1 MFVLRVPM
9 QATMRVAGVVLALAL
24 AATGLGASPA
34 AEPESAT
41 AEREM
46 VANVFGEMVEK
57 PQYGGTIAIAI
68 TESPTNFDPW
78 FGYSVPEVLNGEEP
92 VFERLGDLNWAF
104 RAGAGGQPSRYISLP
119 ETTGELAES
128 WEVSPDLKT
137 YTFRI
142 RRGIYWQDKGE
153 VAGREFDAHD
163 VLFTFQR
170 NWGLEEFSEK
180 GGGPAWWKTGQI
192 PYESIEAPDRW
203 TFVIKTHTPALDTLD
218 QILCANRCPNFMVAP
233 EVIRAHGDMSDWRNV
248 VGTGPFMLTDFVP
261 GSSVTYTRN
270 PNYWNADPL
279 HPGNQLPYADEVKY
293 YVIPEPEARVAAF
306 RSGRVALPGMYWSSL
321 TFEQRRTLA
330 QTNPEL
336 VEVTIPGEQS
346 TTFTFR
352 LDRPPFDDKNVRI
365 AMQKSIDAAQL
376 NDLYYDGKGDPTPY
390 GYVTTLTNGM
400 NVPYAQWSDDIKAQ
414 YEYDPEEAERLLDEA
429 GYPRGADG
437 IRFKAGWDVTTAWGH
452 DVDLA
457 QAVTTYFDAIGVDV
471 EVNELPDGTTMQD
484 RLNAGSHGGITAGCC
499 RHAPY
504 DAYASMRYRFY
515 GDPGLYH
522 GTTDETFNALMDQI
536 AAVTDNET
544 MAELVRAVDLHY
556 ISEMWSVAWPLS
568 PIGIMHQP
576 WLKGYTGQLGAAM
589 EGGVY
594 LLPYLWIDQEL
605 KAEMGHE

>member
-9 QATMRVAGVVLALAL
+9 QATARVAGVVLALAL

-352 LDRPPFDDKNVRI
+352 LDRPPFDNKNVRI

-376 NDLYYDGKGDPTPY
+376 NDLYYDGKGDTTPY

-522 GTTDETFNALMDQI
+522 GATDETFNALMDQI

-556 ISEMWSVAWPLS
+556 ISEMWSVSWPLS

-589 EGGVY
+589 EHGVY

-605 KAEMGHE
+605 KAQMGH

>member
-1 MFVLRVPM
+1 MFVLRVSM
-9 QATMRVAGVVLALAL
+9 QATMRVAGGVLVLAL
-24 AATGLGASPA
+24 AATGLWGAPA
-34 AEPESAT
+34 TEEGAAA

-203 TFVIKTHTPALDTLD
+203 TFVIETHTPALDTLD

-270 PNYWNADPL
+270 PNYWNSDPL
-279 HPGNQLPYADEVKY
+279 HPGNPLPYADEVKY

-376 NDLYYDGKGDPTPY
+376 NDLYYDGKGDTTPY

-522 GTTDETFNALMDQI
+522 GITDETFNALMDQI

-556 ISEMWSVAWPLS
+556 ISEMWSVSWPLS
-568 PIGIMHQP
+568 PNGMMHQP
-576 WLKGYTGQLGAAM
+576 WLKGFTGQLGAAM
-589 EGGVY
+589 EHAVY

-605 KAEMGHE
+605 KAQMGH

>member
-9 QATMRVAGVVLALAL
+9 QATARVAGAALALAL
-24 AATGLGASPA
+24 AATGLGAAPA
-34 AEPESAT
+34 AEPESAA

-57 PQYGGTIAIAI
+57 PQYGGTVAIAI

-270 PNYWNADPL
+270 PNYWNSDPL

-400 NVPYAQWSDDIKAQ
+400 NVPTHSGPTTSRRSTSTTPRRRSGCWTRRATRAARTASGSR
-414 YEYDPEEAERLLDEA
+414 PA
-429 GYPRGADG
+429 G
-437 IRFKAGWDVTTAWGH
+437 T
-452 DVDLA
+452 
-457 QAVTTYFDAIGVDV
+457 
-471 EVNELPDGTTMQD
+471 
-484 RLNAGSHGGITAGCC
+484 
-499 RHAPY
+499 
-504 DAYASMRYRFY
+504 
-515 GDPGLYH
+515 
-522 GTTDETFNALMDQI
+522 
-536 AAVTDNET
+536 
-544 MAELVRAVDLHY
+544 
-556 ISEMWSVAWPLS
+556 
-568 PIGIMHQP
+568 
-576 WLKGYTGQLGAAM
+576 
-589 EGGVY
+589 
-594 LLPYLWIDQEL
+594 
-605 KAEMGHE
+605 

>member
-9 QATMRVAGVVLALAL
+9 QATMRAAGGVLVLAL
-24 AATGLGASPA
+24 AATGLWGAPA
-34 AEPESAT
+34 TEEGSAT
-41 AEREM
+41 AAREM

-261 GSSVTYTRN
+261 GSSVTFTRN
-270 PNYWNADPL
+270 PNYWNSDPL
-279 HPGNQLPYADEVKY
+279 HPDNQLPYADEVKY
-293 YVIPEPEARVAAF
+293 FVIPEPEARVAAF

-352 LDRPPFDDKNVRI
+352 LDRPPFDNKNVRI

-376 NDLYYDGKGDPTPY
+376 NDLYYDGKGDTTPY

-484 RLNAGSHGGITAGCC
+484 RLNAGSHGGMTAGCC

-522 GTTDETFNALMDQI
+522 GITDATFNALMDQI

-556 ISEMWSVAWPLS
+556 IGEMWSVSWPLS
-568 PIGIMHQP
+568 PNGMMHQP
-576 WLKGYTGQLGAAM
+576 WLKGFTGQLGAAM
-589 EGGVY
+589 EHAVY

-605 KAEMGHE
+605 KAQMGH

>member
-1 MFVLRVPM
+1 MSALRDLMRSP
-9 QATMRVAGVVLALAL
+9 ARVAGGVLVLAL
-24 AATGLGASPA
+24 AATGLWGAPAGEEGSAA
-34 AEPESAT
+34 AET
-41 AEREM
+41 EM
-46 VANVFGEMVEK
+46 VANVYGEMVEK
-57 PQYGGTIAIAI
+57 PQYGGTIAVAI

-78 FGYSVPEVLNGEEP
+78 FGYSVPEVLNGQEP

-104 RAGAGGQPSRYISLP
+104 RAGAGSEPSRYISLP
-119 ETTGELAES
+119 ETAGELAES

-142 RRGIYWQDKGE
+142 RRGIHWQDKGE

-192 PYESIEAPDRW
+192 PYESIEAPDQW

-270 PNYWNADPL
+270 PGYWNSDPL

-293 YVIPEPEARVAAF
+293 FVIPEPEARVAAF

-330 QTNPEL
+330 ETNPEL
-336 VEVTIPGEQS
+336 VEVAIPGEQS

-352 LDRPPFDDKNVRI
+352 MDRPPFDNKNVRI
-365 AMQKSIDAAQL
+365 AMQKAINAAEL

-390 GYVTTLTNGM
+390 GYVSTLTGGM
-400 NVPYAQWSDDIKAQ
+400 NVPYAEWPDDIKWQ

-437 IRFKAGWDVTTAWGH
+437 TRFKAGWDVTTAWGH

-457 QAVTTYFDAIGVDV
+457 QAVTTYFEQIGVDV
-471 EVNELPDGTTMQD
+471 EVNELPDGTSMQD
-484 RLNAGSHGGITAGCC
+484 RLSAGSHGGITAGCC

-515 GDPGLYH
+515 GEPGLYH
-522 GTTDETFNALMDQI
+522 GVTDAAFNALMDQI
-536 AAVTDNET
+536 AAATDNET
-544 MAELVRAVDLHY
+544 MAELVRAMDLHY
-556 ISEMWSVAWPLS
+556 ISEMWSVSWPLS
-568 PIGIMHQP
+568 PIGMMHQP

-589 EGGVY
+589 EGAVY
-594 LLPYLWIDQEL
+594 LLPYLWVDQGL
-605 KAEMGHE
+605 KARMGHE

>member
-1 MFVLRVPM
+1 MSVLRDLM
-9 QATMRVAGVVLALAL
+9 QSPARVTGSALVLAL
-24 AATGLGASPA
+24 AATGLWGAPA
-34 AEPESAT
+34 SEEGPAT

-46 VANVFGEMVEK
+46 VANVFGEMVET
-57 PQYGGTIAIAI
+57 PQYGGTIAVAI

-78 FGYSVPEVLNGEEP
+78 FGYSVPEVLNGQEP

-104 RAGAGGQPSRYISLP
+104 RAGAGGEPSRYISLP

-137 YTFRI
+137 YTFHI
-142 RRGIYWQDKGE
+142 RRGIHWQDKGE
-153 VAGREFDAHD
+153 VAGREFDAYD

-192 PYESIEAPDRW
+192 PYESVEAPDRW

-270 PNYWNADPL
+270 PNYWNSDPL

-293 YVIPEPEARVAAF
+293 FVIPEPEARVAAF
-306 RSGRVALPGMYWSSL
+306 RSGRLALPGLYWSSL

-336 VEVTIPGEQS
+336 VEVSIPGEQS

-352 LDRPPFDDKNVRI
+352 LDRAPFDNKNVRI
-365 AMQKSIDAAQL
+365 AMQKAINAAEL
-376 NDLYYDGKGDPTPY
+376 NDLYYDGQGDPTPF
-390 GYVTTLTNGM
+390 GYVSTLTNGM
-400 NVPYAQWSDDIKAQ
+400 NVPFAEWPADIKWQ

-437 IRFKAGWDVTTAWGH
+437 KRFKAGWDVTTAWGH

-484 RLNAGSHGGITAGCC
+484 RLSAGSHGGITAGCC

-515 GDPGLYH
+515 GEPGLYH
-522 GTTDETFNALMDQI
+522 GIADATFNALMDQI
-536 AAVTDNET
+536 AGVTDNET
-544 MAELVRAVDLHY
+544 MADLVRAVDLHY

-568 PIGIMHQP
+568 PIGMMHQP

-605 KAEMGHE
+605 KTQLGH

>member
-1 MFVLRVPM
+1 MSVLRDLM
-9 QATMRVAGVVLALAL
+9 QSPARVAGGVLVLAL
-24 AATGLGASPA
+24 AATGLFGSPA
-34 AEPESAT
+34 TEEGAAT

-233 EVIRAHGDMSDWRNV
+233 EVIRAHGDMSDWQNV

-270 PNYWNADPL
+270 PNYWNSDPL

-293 YVIPEPEARVAAF
+293 FVIPEPEARVAAF

-336 VEVTIPGEQS
+336 MEVTIPGEQS

-352 LDRPPFDDKNVRI
+352 MDRPPFDDKNVRI
-365 AMQKSIDAAQL
+365 AMQKAINAAEL

-400 NVPYAQWSDDIKAQ
+400 NVPYAQWSGDIKAQ

-457 QAVTTYFDAIGVDV
+457 QAVTTYFDAIGVDI

-522 GTTDETFNALMDQI
+522 GITDATFNALMDQI

-556 ISEMWSVAWPLS
+556 ISEMWSVSWPLS
-568 PIGIMHQP
+568 PNGMMHQP
-576 WLKGYTGQLGAAM
+576 WLKGFTGQLGAAM
-589 EGGVY
+589 EHAVY

>member
-34 AEPESAT
+34 AEPESAA

-203 TFVIKTHTPALDTLD
+203 TFVIKTHTPGARHPGPDPVR
-218 QILCANRCPNFMVAP
+218 QPVP
-233 EVIRAHGDMSDWRNV
+233 ELHG
-248 VGTGPFMLTDFVP
+248 GP
-261 GSSVTYTRN
+261 GSDPRARRHERLAQTSSAPVRSCSPTSFPDRRSPTRAT
-270 PNYWNADPL
+270 PNYWNSDPL

-336 VEVTIPGEQS
+336 VEVDDSRRAVLPPSRFASTGRRS
-346 TTFTFR
+346 TTRTCASPCR
-352 LDRPPFDDKNVRI
+352 SR
-365 AMQKSIDAAQL
+365 S
-376 NDLYYDGKGDPTPY
+376 TPRSS
-390 GYVTTLTNGM
+390 TTST
-400 NVPYAQWSDDIKAQ
+400 
-414 YEYDPEEAERLLDEA
+414 
-429 GYPRGADG
+429 
-437 IRFKAGWDVTTAWGH
+437 TTAR
-452 DVDLA
+452 
-457 QAVTTYFDAIGVDV
+457 AI
-471 EVNELPDGTTMQD
+471 L
-484 RLNAGSHGGITAGCC
+484 RRTA
-499 RHAPY
+499 
-504 DAYASMRYRFY
+504 
-515 GDPGLYH
+515 
-522 GTTDETFNALMDQI
+522 T
-536 AAVTDNET
+536 
-544 MAELVRAVDLHY
+544 
-556 ISEMWSVAWPLS
+556 
-568 PIGIMHQP
+568 
-576 WLKGYTGQLGAAM
+576 
-589 EGGVY
+589 
-594 LLPYLWIDQEL
+594 
-605 KAEMGHE
+605 

>member
-1 MFVLRVPM
+1 MFVLRESM
-9 QATMRVAGVVLALAL
+9 QATARVAGVVLALAL

-34 AEPESAT
+34 AEPESAA

-233 EVIRAHGDMSDWRNV
+233 EVIRAHGDMSDWQNV

-270 PNYWNADPL
+270 PNYWNSDPL

-376 NDLYYDGKGDPTPY
+376 NDLYYDGKGDTTPY

-556 ISEMWSVAWPLS
+556 ISEMWSVSWPLS

-605 KAEMGHE
+605 KAQMGHE